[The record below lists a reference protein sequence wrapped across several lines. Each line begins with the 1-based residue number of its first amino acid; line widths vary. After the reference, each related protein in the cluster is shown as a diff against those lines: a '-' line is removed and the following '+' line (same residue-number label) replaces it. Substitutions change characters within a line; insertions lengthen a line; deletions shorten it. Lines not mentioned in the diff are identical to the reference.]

1 MNEPLKKEF
10 EVMWSDL
17 DPNRHMRHSAYNDY
31 AAHMRLKI
39 LEDAGLTIKVLEDL
53 KMGPILFKEETT
65 FYREVGMQGNITM
78 TAALLKARSDGS
90 RWSFIHDMY
99 RPDGI
104 KAATVIVHGAW
115 LDLQKRKL
123 AVPPAEIAQ
132 HFLDMP
138 KAENFELE
146 EV

>member
-1 MNEPLKKEF
+1 MDKPFRKEF
-10 EVMWSDL
+10 EVKWADL

-39 LEDAGLTIKVLEDL
+39 IEEAGLTIEVLEKL

-99 RPDGI
+99 RHDGI

-115 LDLQKRKL
+115 LDLEKRKL
-123 AVPPAEIAQ
+123 AIPPAEIAE
-132 HFLDMP
+132 HFLNMP
-138 KAENFELE
+138 KAEEFELE
-146 EV
+146 QL